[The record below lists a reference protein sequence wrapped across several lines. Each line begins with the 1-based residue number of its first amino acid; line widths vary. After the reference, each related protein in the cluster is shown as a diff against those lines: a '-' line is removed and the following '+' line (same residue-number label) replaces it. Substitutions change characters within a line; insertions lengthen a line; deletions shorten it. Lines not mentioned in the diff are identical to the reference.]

1 MLNTRRSYALVA
13 WLLLP
18 VAFLR
23 LLWRSRRQPA
33 YRQHWGERLGSYA
46 AVPARPVIWL
56 HAVSVGETRAAV
68 PLLRQLRERYPDHR
82 LLLTHMTPTGRETAR
97 DLIDADVCRCY
108 LPYDLPF
115 AVARFLD
122 HFKPRVGVLLETEI
136 WPHLV
141 LACEQRGIPLLLA
154 NARLSERSA
163 ARYAR
168 HQPLVRQTLER
179 LALVA
184 AQSAADAARFS
195 GLGARDVRVTGNLK
209 FDMPPTQSSEAPA
222 TGLRRL
228 LGEATRQT
236 WLAASTRPGEEQLI
250 LDLWPQ
256 LQAPGR
262 LLILVPR
269 HPQRFDEVAALLRKR
284 GIPFVRRSESRPVP
298 PDVPVLLGDSM
309 GEMQAYYRVADVA
322 LIGGSLLPFGG
333 QNLIEATAV
342 GCPVILGPHTYNF
355 QEAAEA
361 AVAAGAALRLRDAAA
376 LPGTLLPLLED
387 GVRRRNMGQ
396 AGQRFTLQHQGAT
409 RNIFAL
415 IDRYI
420 PSGS

>member
-33 YRQHWGERLGSYA
+33 YRQHWGERLGRYA
-46 AVPARPVIWL
+46 VAPARPLIWL

-115 AVARFLD
+115 AVTRFLD
-122 HFKPRVGVLLETEI
+122 HFQPRVGVLLETEI
-136 WPHLV
+136 WPHLA
-141 LACEQRGIPLLLA
+141 LACEQHGVPLLLV

-168 HQPLVRQTLER
+168 HQPLIRQTLER

-184 AQSAADAARFS
+184 AQSTADAARFS

-209 FDMPPTQSSEAPA
+209 FDMPSPLASEASA

-236 WLAASTRPGEEQLI
+236 WVAASTRAGEEQLI

-284 GIPFVRRSESRPVP
+284 GIPFVRRSENRPVP
-298 PDVPVLLGDSM
+298 PDVSVLLGDSM
-309 GEMQAYYRVADVA
+309 GEMQAYYRIADVA

-342 GCPVILGPHTYNF
+342 GCPVILGPHTFNF
-355 QEAAEA
+355 QEAAVA
-361 AVAAGAALRLRDAAA
+361 AVAAGAALRLQDAAE

-387 GVRRRNMGQ
+387 GGRRQNMGQ

-409 RNIFAL
+409 RNILAL